1 MSLWR
6 DSQRWAVVVLAF
18 MIIFAGYFWLRGDAG
33 DGGAERGNFPIA
45 GADRQ
50 LPGAAKE
57 PALPISPA
65 PLAPAS
71 QLASPAP
78 AAEPAPPA
86 PASQS
91 KAEPAPQPSQVVPA
105 SQPAPSGF
113 TRPVTTTEL
122 PRLGQAQAASD
133 IARNLRW
140 PVQGRVLAR
149 MGWIHSETMG
159 DWRWHPGVDIAAPP
173 GTPVLAAAAGRV
185 TSVRQSRHWGWEIT
199 IEHPGDSK
207 TYYAGCGAVRV
218 QAGETVREGQIIGE
232 VGESPLA
239 EVMDPPHIHFEL
251 FFGGRQ
257 VDPLSHLR

>member
-6 DSQRWAVVVLAF
+6 DSQRWAVIVLAF
-18 MIIFAGYFWLRGDAG
+18 TIIFAGYFWLRGDAG
-33 DGGAERGNFPIA
+33 DGGAERGNFPSV
-45 GADRQ
+45 GTD
-50 LPGAAKE
+50 
-57 PALPISPA
+57 PA

-71 QLASPAP
+71 QLVPPAP
-78 AAEPAPPA
+78 ATEPAPPA
-86 PASQS
+86 PTSQS

-105 SQPAPSGF
+105 SQPAPASGF
-113 TRPVTTTEL
+113 TSTEL

-199 IEHPGDSK
+199 IEHPGDLK

-239 EVMDPPHIHFEL
+239 EVMDSPHIHFEL
-251 FFGGRQ
+251 FVGGRQ

>member
-6 DSQRWAVVVLAF
+6 DSQRWAVIVLAF
-18 MIIFAGYFWLRGDAG
+18 TIIFAGYFWLRGDAG

-45 GADRQ
+45 GTD
-50 LPGAAKE
+50 PV
-57 PALPISPA
+57 

-71 QLASPAP
+71 QPVPSPP
-78 AAEPAPPA
+78 VSEPAPPT
-86 PASQS
+86 PA
-91 KAEPAPQPSQVVPA
+91 AETTLPAPTSPPVPA
-105 SQPAPSGF
+105 SDF
-113 TRPVTTTEL
+113 TRPVTATEL
-122 PRLGQAQAASD
+122 PRLGQTQSAPD
-133 IARNLRW
+133 IGKNLRW

-149 MGWIHSETMG
+149 MGWGYSETMG
-159 DWRWHPGVDIAAPP
+159 DWRWHPGLDIAVPP
-173 GTPVLAAAAGRV
+173 GTPVLAAAAGLV

-199 IEHPGDSK
+199 IEHPGDLK

-251 FFGGRQ
+251 FIGDRQ